1 MTKVWLDK
9 WRHTAD
15 NFFPLFSIF
24 PDWWD
29 MQVQFIAA
37 PLAAPMT
44 TLDTKMNDWIA
55 TMNNIRRATVKR
67 RSGSD
72 RARLRRGGGG
82 PGRAGK
88 PSVKSEREPPP
99 RRGEARGRRRGRG
112 AARVTL
118 WRDYANEV
126 VPL

>member
-1 MTKVWLDK
+1 
-9 WRHTAD
+9 
-15 NFFPLFSIF
+15 
-24 PDWWD
+24 
-29 MQVQFIAA
+29 
-37 PLAAPMT
+37 MT

-55 TMNNIRRATVKR
+55 TMNNFRRATVKR

-88 PSVKSEREPPP
+88 PPVKSEREPP
-99 RRGEARGRRRGRG
+99 RRGEARGRGEGLGG

-118 WRDYANEV
+118 
-126 VPL
+126 